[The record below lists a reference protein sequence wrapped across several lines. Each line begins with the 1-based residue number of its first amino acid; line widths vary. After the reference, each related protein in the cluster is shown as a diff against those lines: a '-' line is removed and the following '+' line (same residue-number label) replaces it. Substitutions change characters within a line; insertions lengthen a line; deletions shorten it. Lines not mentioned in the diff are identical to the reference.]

1 MHHNKNTFG
10 KDKSDIYMISENNSI
25 SNNTKRK
32 KKKTKSGRNI
42 KKMEVLSHQAPTQIY
57 AIGY

>member
-10 KDKSDIYMISENNSI
+10 KDKSDIYMISENNGI

-32 KKKTKSGRNI
+32 KRNQEEI
-42 KKMEVLSHQAPTQIY
+42 
-57 AIGY
+57 

>member
-1 MHHNKNTFG
+1 MRHNKNTFG

-32 KKKTKSGRNI
+32 KRNQEEI
-42 KKMEVLSHQAPTQIY
+42 
-57 AIGY
+57 

>member
-32 KKKTKSGRNI
+32 KKKKRNQEEI
-42 KKMEVLSHQAPTQIY
+42 
-57 AIGY
+57 

>member
-42 KKMEVLSHQAPTQIY
+42 KKMEVLNHQAPTQI
-57 AIGY
+57 

>member
-32 KKKTKSGRNI
+32 KKKKKPKSGRNI
-42 KKMEVLSHQAPTQIY
+42 KKMEVLNHQAPTQI
-57 AIGY
+57 